1 MPDTPTLIRDFI
13 LHELLNG
20 EQADELEFDT
30 NLLVSGLVDSLG
42 IVRLIAYLD
51 EKLGVK
57 VPPEDV
63 TIENFISIEVMSA
76 YLATRLNA

>member
-1 MPDTPTLIRDFI
+1 MSDNRSLIRDFI

-42 IVRLIAYLD
+42 MVRLIAHLE
-51 EKLGVK
+51 EKLSVK
-57 VPPEDV
+57 IPPEDV
-63 TIENFISIEVMSA
+63 TIENFISIDVMA
-76 YLATRLNA
+76 DYLKTVQTS

>member
-1 MPDTPTLIRDFI
+1 MSDNHALIRDFI

-42 IVRLIAYLD
+42 MVRLIAHLE
-51 EKLGVK
+51 EKLSVK
-57 VPPEDV
+57 IPPEDV
-63 TIENFISIEVMSA
+63 TIENFISINVMA
-76 YLATRLNA
+76 DYLKTDQTS

>member
-1 MPDTPTLIRDFI
+1 MCDNRSLIRDFI

-42 IVRLIAYLD
+42 MVRLIAHLE
-51 EKLGVK
+51 EKLSVK
-57 VPPEDV
+57 IPPEDV
-63 TIENFISIEVMSA
+63 TIENFISIDVMA
-76 YLATRLNA
+76 DYLKTIQTS